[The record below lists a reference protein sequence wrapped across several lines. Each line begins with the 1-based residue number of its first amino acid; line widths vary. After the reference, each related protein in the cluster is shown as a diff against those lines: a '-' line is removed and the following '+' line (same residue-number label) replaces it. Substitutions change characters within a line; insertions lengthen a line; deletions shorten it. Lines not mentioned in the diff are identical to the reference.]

1 MTDVDTNTAECRQLK
16 RTLAAA
22 FRIIARRRL
31 DDGIAGHI
39 SVRVP
44 GTTDQFWVNPLGLL
58 FEEVTADDLLR
69 IDHAGNIVEG
79 KHDMYNQAGF
89 AIHSEI
95 HKARPDVVAICHTH
109 SPKGTAFSSLGIP
122 MKILDQT
129 ACSFWNA
136 QAVFTKYTGVV
147 ADQGLAQELAAALGD
162 NRVAILQNH
171 GLVTVSNMIE
181 QTVVDMLDMERTCE
195 LNLWAMKA
203 GEIKEV
209 DGEVAAITKMVFSS
223 EPRVMLQWNALVR
236 QIENEEPHYAGSLRD

>member
-1 MTDVDTNTAECRQLK
+1 MSSEVDTNTPECRQLK

-58 FEEVTADDLLR
+58 FEEITADDLLR
-69 IDHAGNIVEG
+69 IDHSGNIVEG

-109 SPKGTAFSSLGIP
+109 APKGTAFCP
-122 MKILDQT
+122 EPT
-129 ACSFWNA
+129 ADFLPSCWRPGELIRQRCQMA
-136 QAVFTKYTGVV
+136 GEGAEECEARAVR
-147 ADQGLAQELAAALGD
+147 ARHEHIIAALPGHLTVPGAQVGD
-162 NRVAILQNH
+162 WLD
-171 GLVTVSNMIE
+171 SN
-181 QTVVDMLDMERTCE
+181 QCRDCFLPTFNYRS
-195 LNLWAMKA
+195 A
-203 GEIKEV
+203 
-209 DGEVAAITKMVFSS
+209 SS
-223 EPRVMLQWNALVR
+223 V
-236 QIENEEPHYAGSLRD
+236 